1 MEVAFYLPLP
11 SSALLWV
18 LRWGVLCVC
27 VCVRA
32 CALAHIL
39 GQEEEEVPATGQMDR
54 ETEPLDRTKFL
65 KKLFRDVKCN

>member
-1 MEVAFYLPLP
+1 M
-11 SSALLWV
+11 
-18 LRWGVLCVC
+18 CVC
-27 VCVRA
+27 VCA